1 MKKIKYMI
9 HTYPKRE
16 WYVTKYLVPSL
27 LKQGISK
34 EDIIVVSDREK
45 LGNLNSFIESLKIIK
60 YDTWHLQDD
69 IIIANDFK
77 KRTEVLSYLST
88 IVCGF
93 IHYEWNT
100 GSTLMTEF
108 TIPKFMFMSFQCIFI
123 PKKYSDEFIIWIN
136 DKKTKEKYKKLIE
149 TKKNDDLLFY
159 KFINECY
166 PKLDIYNCNPC
177 LVDHID
183 YLIGGSS
190 INYRAY
196 EGQKVRALWWND
208 EKLVK
213 ELERRLKE
221 NGK

>member
-27 LKQGISK
+27 IKQGIKK
-34 EDIIVVSDREK
+34 EDIIILSDREK
-45 LGNLNSFIESLKIIK
+45 LGNLESFINSLR
-60 YDTWHLQDD
+60 YVECDTWHLQDD
-69 IIIANDFK
+69 IIVSTNFK
-77 KRTEVLSYLST
+77 ERTEVLSYLPT

-100 GSTLMTEF
+100 GSTLMTGF
-108 TIPKFMFMSFQCIFI
+108 ALPKFMFMSFQCIFI
-123 PKKYSDEFIIWIN
+123 PKKYSDEFIKWIYN
-136 DKKTKEKYKKLIE
+136 KEVRKRYKELID

-159 KFINECY
+159 KFINDCY
-166 PKLDIYNCNPC
+166 PKLEVYNCKPC

-190 INYRAY
+190 INHRNY
-196 EGQKVRALWWND
+196 EGEEVRALFWNE
-208 EKLVK
+208 EKLIK
-213 ELERRLKE
+213 DLKE
-221 NGK
+221 RLRSEC